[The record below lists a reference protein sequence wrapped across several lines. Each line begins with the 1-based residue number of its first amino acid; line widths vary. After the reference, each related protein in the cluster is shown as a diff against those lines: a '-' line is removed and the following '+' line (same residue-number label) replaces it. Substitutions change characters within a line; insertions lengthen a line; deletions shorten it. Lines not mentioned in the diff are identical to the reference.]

1 MKLSNQ
7 SAIDVFNI
15 ALHTDE
21 RMKKPSQREL
31 AEIERVQ
38 RNKFKKH
45 HKPRGKTVPEPA
57 SGPEFEPYVLTR
69 SNKQQKHKF
78 NYVREIPGH
87 GVIRA
92 GFHDREEANRFARAI
107 NNLYDC
113 NAKRR

>member
-1 MKLSNQ
+1 MNNQ
-7 SAIDVFNI
+7 SAIDAFNI
-15 ALHTDE
+15 ALHTDG

-38 RNKFKKH
+38 RNKFKKY
-45 HKPRGKTVPEPA
+45 HKPQAKTVPEPV
-57 SGPEFEPYVLTR
+57 SVPQFEPYVLTR

-92 GFHDREEANRFARAI
+92 GFHDREEANRFARAV
-107 NNLYDC
+107 NNLYGG
-113 NAKRR
+113 R